1 MKPWELKHTVCRHHT
16 PFLHV
21 TVRERRGG
29 KAERKNREE
38 GREDEEEA
46 ELEGWRRVR
55 IEQWRAEKKMKRETQ
70 RVHWQIT
77 HVICDSGV
85 IKERLHEEEN
95 YLSLCARHWDKET
108 VSNICHTWWWRRIKS
123 HKRCDGND
131 YLKKQQMDS
140 VTVLILCVNWVMTCC
155 LGQDP
160 VIFYK
165 WR

>member
-1 MKPWELKHTVCRHHT
+1 MKLWELKHTVYRYHT
-16 PFLHV
+16 FFCMWLW
-21 TVRERRGG
+21 E
-29 KAERKNREE
+29 REE
-38 GREDEEEA
+38 EEKQKGRT
-46 ELEGWRRVR
+46 
-55 IEQWRAEKKMKRETQ
+55 EKKGEKMKRKQSWRGEGGCESNNGKLRKRWREKHRECTG
-70 RVHWQIT
+70 RSHT
-77 HVICDSGV
+77 SSVIAESSKRGYMKRKIISHFVQDT
-85 IKERLHEEEN
+85 
-95 YLSLCARHWDKET
+95 DKET

-123 HKRCDGND
+123 HKRCDEND